1 MPKIFITGSNG
12 FVGKSVVKLLSA
24 YNFTNYSRFLNTKIN
39 DEIAVIHTAGLAHN
53 KHDDK
58 LFEKYKKAN
67 TDLTIKIFDSFL
79 KSNAKTFI
87 FFSSSKVSGL
97 KNGFLVENKLS
108 DQLNVYSKSKYLAER
123 YILKNTYPNKKIYI
137 IRPSLIVGDN
147 LKGNLKILKIISC
160 KSIPWIFEGLNNSI
174 SILDMRNL
182 SYVLEKFIED
192 KIPSGIYNL
201 ANDNPLKVNELFM
214 AMKMK
219 RNKKYYG
226 YNISPYFLK
235 QLFDFGGF
243 FKLPMLNSNT
253 FKKLSENSK
262 VSTKKLKKTVG
273 NLPFNNSQT
282 IKRYL

>member
-24 YNFTNYSRFLNTKIN
+24 YNFTNYSRFLNTKIT

-53 KHDDK
+53 KHDDR
-58 LFEKYKKAN
+58 LFKKYKKAN

-108 DQLNVYSKSKYLAER
+108 DKLNVYSKSKYLAER

-147 LKGNLKILKIISC
+147 LKGNLGL
-160 KSIPWIFEGLNNSI
+160 SI
-174 SILDMRNL
+174 
-182 SYVLEKFIED
+182 
-192 KIPSGIYNL
+192 
-201 ANDNPLKVNELFM
+201 A
-214 AMKMK
+214 
-219 RNKKYYG
+219 
-226 YNISPYFLK
+226 
-235 QLFDFGGF
+235 
-243 FKLPMLNSNT
+243 
-253 FKKLSENSK
+253 
-262 VSTKKLKKTVG
+262 
-273 NLPFNNSQT
+273 
-282 IKRYL
+282 